1 MYVFIKAVME
11 VQILICIVIYIVM
24 GQKAMIFPQQRNK
37 GAVMA
42 NINLL
47 PQLANKIYDESIRY
61 SFTIAAIIGEKIS
74 TIYHWYSNKSST
86 MSKSSLIMCLTN
98 LANVQPLDHSNW
110 EWIIFVENFGE
121 CLIIYWKQGDVALSK
136 CTFIKDQMSLH
147 RDIQSNFRRKQLF
160 EIVLLIL

>member
-1 MYVFIKAVME
+1 ME

-61 SFTIAAIIGEKIS
+61 SFTIAAIISEKYQQYI
-74 TIYHWYSNKSST
+74 ID
-86 MSKSSLIMCLTN
+86 IPTN
-98 LANVQPLDHSNW
+98 QAQCPNQV
-110 EWIIFVENFGE
+110 
-121 CLIIYWKQGDVALSK
+121 
-136 CTFIKDQMSLH
+136 
-147 RDIQSNFRRKQLF
+147 
-160 EIVLLIL
+160 

>member
-47 PQLANKIYDESIRY
+47 LYLVNKIYDELNIY
-61 SFTIAAIIGEKIS
+61 SSTVAAIFCRNI
-74 TIYHWYSNKSST
+74 NK
-86 MSKSSLIMCLTN
+86 
-98 LANVQPLDHSNW
+98 DH
-110 EWIIFVENFGE
+110 
-121 CLIIYWKQGDVALSK
+121 
-136 CTFIKDQMSLH
+136 
-147 RDIQSNFRRKQLF
+147 
-160 EIVLLIL
+160 

>member
-1 MYVFIKAVME
+1 
-11 VQILICIVIYIVM
+11 
-24 GQKAMIFPQQRNK
+24 
-37 GAVMA
+37 
-42 NINLL
+42 
-47 PQLANKIYDESIRY
+47 
-61 SFTIAAIIGEKIS
+61 
-74 TIYHWYSNKSST
+74 
-86 MSKSSLIMCLTN
+86 MCLTN

>member
-61 SFTIAAIIGEKIS
+61 SFTNINNI
-74 TIYHWYSNKSST
+74 
-86 MSKSSLIMCLTN
+86 SLIFQQIKH
-98 LANVQPLDHSNW
+98 NVQIKSDNV
-110 EWIIFVENFGE
+110 FDKFGKRTT
-121 CLIIYWKQGDVALSK
+121 IGS
-136 CTFIKDQMSLH
+136 
-147 RDIQSNFRRKQLF
+147 
-160 EIVLLIL
+160 

>member
-47 PQLANKIYDESIRY
+47 LHSVNKIYD
-61 SFTIAAIIGEKIS
+61 
-74 TIYHWYSNKSST
+74 
-86 MSKSSLIMCLTN
+86 L
-98 LANVQPLDHSNW
+98 
-110 EWIIFVENFGE
+110 
-121 CLIIYWKQGDVALSK
+121 
-136 CTFIKDQMSLH
+136 
-147 RDIQSNFRRKQLF
+147 
-160 EIVLLIL
+160 